1 MLSAEGNF
9 FMATNSNLGKNSRL
23 HLLGAMLLLWCAAIC
38 GRLVYLQIFRYGGF
52 VKQAEHQQQREIPL
66 SAKRGVIYDRSGKE
80 LAMSV
85 LVDSAFAVPSEVKD
99 LPTAVSLIT
108 RITRDDHNVVLA
120 DCRNHKTFC
129 WVARK
134 ADDETIERIKS
145 LNLQGI
151 HFQKEPKRFYPAR
164 DLAAQV
170 VGTVGMED
178 VGQSGIEHAFDEEMR
193 GRAGKMFISV
203 DARRQWFSDVEKQPE
218 PGASLVLTIDK
229 NIQYIAEKELDQAIH
244 DTQAIAG
251 TVIVENPH
259 TGEILALANRP
270 TFNPNLR
277 KEITPNALTNR
288 AVSYV
293 YEPGS
298 TFKLVTISAALEEK
312 LTNPDEVFDCQMGSI
327 VYNGMRIRD
336 SKPHGLLPVWGVLA
350 ESSDVGAIKIALRLG
365 EDRLYKYIRAYGFGQ
380 QTGIELP
387 GETRGLTKPVSRWSK
402 VSIAAISMGQEI
414 GISPLQLSGLISTFA
429 NDGVWVAP
437 CIVAGTVGPNS
448 APQSTPQTVAF
459 HPGASRR
466 VISSYTAAEMRSM
479 MQKVVIEGT
488 GRKAIL
494 EGYTSAGKTG
504 AAQKVDPATGAYS
517 KTKYIG
523 SFAGFAP
530 VNNPQIVVAVILD
543 SAVGL
548 HQGGQISAPVF
559 RRISQQVLEYLHVP
573 HDLPLAPQHQ
583 LLLAKT
589 KDKDLEEGTPD
600 HPGEP
605 LETAEVNSDSSD
617 GTKAPS
623 VARATLR
630 QAQGRLSPATAG
642 ADGNVVQAAMREPV
656 SSNAVG
662 GSSTQGNPSK
672 TPDAGTPAQAKLP
685 STGTVVLD
693 VEQGGIEVP
702 LFVGKT
708 VRGSV
713 EAAQDI
719 GLELEAVG
727 SGVARQQ
734 TPVAGTHVAAGARV
748 TVQFGR
754 KSQDL
759 NHRGHRVHRGR
770 RMNFSVPLR
779 VLCGKT
785 LRFDPQK
792 NRVIR

>member
-1 MLSAEGNF
+1 
-9 FMATNSNLGKNSRL
+9 MAIPSSGKNSRL
-23 HLLGAMLLLWCAAIC
+23 HLLSAVLVFWCVAIC
-38 GRLVYLQIFRYGGF
+38 GRLVYLQIFSYGRF
-52 VKQAEHQQQREIPL
+52 VKQAGHQQQRAIPL
-66 SAKRGVIYDRSGKE
+66 AAKRGIIYDRSGKE

-85 LVDSAFAVPSEVKD
+85 LVDSAFAVPTEVKD

-108 RITRDDHNVVLA
+108 RITGDDYNVVLA
-120 DCRNHKTFC
+120 DCRAHKTFC

-134 ADDETIERIKS
+134 ASDETIQRINS
-145 LNLQGI
+145 LKLQGI
-151 HFQKEPKRFYPAR
+151 HYQKEPKRFYPAR

-170 VGTVGMED
+170 LGSVGMED
-178 VGQSGIEHAFDEEMR
+178 SGQSGIEHEFDDELR

-203 DARRQWFSDVEKQPE
+203 DARRQWFADVETQPD
-218 PGASLVLTIDK
+218 PGDNLVLTIDK

-270 TFNPNLR
+270 TFNPNSR
-277 KEITPNALTNR
+277 KQITPGALTNR

-312 LTNPDEVFDCQMGSI
+312 VTNPNELFDCQMGAI

-336 SKPHGLLPVWGVLA
+336 SKPHGILPVWGVLA

-365 EDRLYKYIRAYGFGQ
+365 EERFYRYIRAYGFGQ

-414 GISPLQLSGLISTFA
+414 GISPIQLAGLISTFA

-437 CIVAGTVGPNS
+437 RIVTGELQPKG
-448 APQSTPQTVAF
+448 TPQTVAF
-459 HPGASRR
+459 HPGPSHR

-479 MQKVVIEGT
+479 MQKVVLEGT

-494 EGYTSAGKTG
+494 EGYSSAGKTG
-504 AAQKVDPATGAYS
+504 TAQKVDPATGVYS

-559 RRISQQVLEYLHVP
+559 HRITQQVLEYLHVP

-583 LLLAKT
+583 LLMAQSKT

-600 HPGEP
+600 HPGET
-605 LETAEVNSDSSD
+605 LETAEVNADP
-617 GTKAPS
+617 KAS
-623 VARATLR
+623 VARALP
-630 QAQGRLSPATAG
+630 PATTG
-642 ADGNVVQAAMREPV
+642 ATGNVVQAAVREPL
-656 SSNAVG
+656 STITP
-662 GSSTQGNPSK
+662 GSIEEAPAK
-672 TPDAGTPAQAKLP
+672 PADATASAKLP
-685 STGTVVLD
+685 SSGTVVLD

-702 LFVGKT
+702 SFVGKT
-708 VRGSV
+708 VRGAV
-713 EAAQDI
+713 EAAQDL
-719 GLELEAVG
+719 GLELDAVG

-734 TPVAGTHVAAGARV
+734 TPPAGTHVAAGARV

-754 KSQDL
+754 
-759 NHRGHRVHRGR
+759 
-770 RMNFSVPLR
+770 
-779 VLCGKT
+779 
-785 LRFDPQK
+785 
-792 NRVIR
+792 

>member
-1 MLSAEGNF
+1 
-9 FMATNSNLGKNSRL
+9 MATHSTSDKKSRL
-23 HLLGAMLLLWCAAIC
+23 YLLGAILLLWCVVIC
-38 GRLVYLQIFRYGGF
+38 GRLVFLQIFSYGKF
-52 VKQAEHQQQREIPL
+52 VKQAGHQQQRAIPL
-66 SAKRGVIYDRSGKE
+66 AAKRGVIYDRSGHE

-108 RITRDDHNVVLA
+108 RITGDDYNVVLA
-120 DCRNHKTFC
+120 DCRAHKTFC

-134 ADDETIERIKS
+134 ASDETIERINS
-145 LNLQGI
+145 LKLQGI

-170 VGTVGMED
+170 LGSVGMED
-178 VGQSGIEHAFDEEMR
+178 SGQSGIEHEFDDELR
-193 GRAGKMFISV
+193 GRPGKMFISV
-203 DARRQWFSDVEKQPE
+203 DAKRRWFADVETQPD
-218 PGASLVLTIDK
+218 PGDNLVLTIDK

-251 TVIVENPH
+251 TVMVENPH

-277 KEITPNALTNR
+277 KQITPGALTNR

-312 LTNPDEVFDCQMGSI
+312 ITNPDELFDCQMGSI

-336 SKPHGLLPVWGVLA
+336 SKPHGILPVWGVLA

-365 EDRLYKYIRAYGFGQ
+365 EDRFYKYIRAYGFGQ

-387 GETRGLTKPVSRWSK
+387 GETRGLTKPPSRWSK

-414 GISPLQLSGLISTFA
+414 GISPIQLAGLISTFA

-437 CIVAGTVGPNS
+437 RILTGTVQPRG
-448 APQSTPQTVAF
+448 TPQTVAF
-459 HPGASRR
+459 HPGASHR
-466 VISSYTAAEMRSM
+466 VISPYTAAEMRSM
-479 MQKVVIEGT
+479 MQKVVLEGT

-504 AAQKVDPATGAYS
+504 TAQKVDPATGAYS

-530 VNNPQIVVAVILD
+530 LNNPQIVVAVILD

-559 RRISQQVLEYLHVP
+559 KRITQQVLEYLRVP

-583 LLLAKT
+583 LLLAKM

-605 LETAEVNSDSSD
+605 LETAEVNNGSSEPAK
-617 GTKAPS
+617 GPS
-623 VARATLR
+623 VAGAR
-630 QAQGRLSPATAG
+630 QPPTAG
-642 ADGNVVQAAMREPV
+642 SDGNVVQAAMRELLPAPT
-656 SSNAVG
+656 SQNLP
-662 GSSTQGNPSK
+662 TK
-672 TPDAGTPAQAKLP
+672 TSDPGAALPEKLP

-702 LFVGKT
+702 SFVGKT
-708 VRGSV
+708 VRGAV

-719 GLELEAVG
+719 GLNLEAVG

-734 TPVAGTHVAAGARV
+734 SPAAGTHVAAGARV

-754 KSQDL
+754 
-759 NHRGHRVHRGR
+759 
-770 RMNFSVPLR
+770 
-779 VLCGKT
+779 
-785 LRFDPQK
+785 
-792 NRVIR
+792 

>member
-1 MLSAEGNF
+1 
-9 FMATNSNLGKNSRL
+9 MASTSNLGKHSRL
-23 HLLGAMLLLWCAAIC
+23 YLLGGLLLFWCLTIC
-38 GRLVYLQIFRYGGF
+38 GRLVYLQIFCYGSF

-66 SAKRGVIYDRSGKE
+66 SPKRGVIYDRAGHE

-108 RITRDDHNVVLA
+108 RITGEDHNVVLA

-129 WVARK
+129 WVGRK

-178 VGQSGIEHAFDEEMR
+178 SGQSGIEHAFDDDLR
-193 GRAGKMFISV
+193 GHAGKMFISV

-218 PGASLVLTIDK
+218 PGENIVLTIDK

-277 KEITPNALTNR
+277 KQITPGALTNR

-312 LTNPDEVFDCQMGSI
+312 LTNPNEVFDCQMGSI

-365 EDRLYKYIRAYGFGQ
+365 EDRFYKYIRAYGFGQ

-387 GETRGLTKPVSRWSK
+387 AETRGLTKPVSRWSR

-414 GISPLQLSGLISTFA
+414 GISPLQLAALISTFA

-437 CIVAGTVGPNS
+437 RIVAGKIE
-448 APQSTPQTVAF
+448 PQSSTQKSTPQTVAF
-459 HPGASRR
+459 HPGTSRR

-479 MQKVVIEGT
+479 MQKVVLEGT

-504 AAQKVDPATGAYS
+504 TAQKVDPATGAYS

-548 HQGGQISAPVF
+548 HQGGQVSAPVF
-559 RRISQQVLEYLHVP
+559 RRISQQVLEYLHTP
-573 HDLPLAPQHQ
+573 HDLPLAPEHQ
-583 LLLAKT
+583 LLLAQARM

-605 LETAEVNSDSSD
+605 LETAEVN
-617 GTKAPS
+617 G
-623 VARATLR
+623 VASAVRAST
-630 QAQGRLSPATAG
+630 PPTAG
-642 ADGNVVQAAMREPV
+642 NEGEVVQASIRQAEPV
-656 SSNAVG
+656 PVAPGPSAQPPSNDPEVI
-662 GSSTQGNPSK
+662 SMQPN
-672 TPDAGTPAQAKLP
+672 QP
-685 STGTVVLD
+685 STGTVVLS

-702 LFVGKT
+702 SFVGKT
-708 VRGSV
+708 VRGAV
-713 EAAQDI
+713 ESAQDA

-734 TPVAGTHVAAGARV
+734 SPLPGTHVAAGAHV

-754 KSQDL
+754 
-759 NHRGHRVHRGR
+759 
-770 RMNFSVPLR
+770 
-779 VLCGKT
+779 
-785 LRFDPQK
+785 
-792 NRVIR
+792 

>member
-1 MLSAEGNF
+1 
-9 FMATNSNLGKNSRL
+9 MAINSNPGKNARL
-23 HLLGAMLLLWCAAIC
+23 YLLGAMLLLWCVAIC
-38 GRLVYLQIFRYGGF
+38 GRLIYLQVFHYGGF
-52 VKQAEHQQQREIPL
+52 IKQAEHQQQREIPL
-66 SAKRGVIYDRSGKE
+66 SAKRGIIYDRAGHE

-99 LPTAVSLIT
+99 LPTAISLIT
-108 RITRDDHNVVLA
+108 RITGEDQNVTLA
-120 DCRNHKTFC
+120 DCRHHKSFC

-134 ADDETIERIKS
+134 ADDDTIERIKS

-178 VGQSGIEHAFDEEMR
+178 SGQSGIEHAFDDDLR
-193 GRAGKMFISV
+193 GRAGTMMISV

-218 PGASLVLTIDK
+218 PGENVVLTIDK

-312 LTNPDEVFDCQMGSI
+312 LTNPNEIFDCQMGSI

-336 SKPHGLLPVWGVLA
+336 SKAHGLLPVWGVLA

-365 EDRLYKYIRAYGFGQ
+365 QDRFYKYIRAYGFGQ

-414 GISPLQLSGLISTFA
+414 GISPLQLSALISTFA

-437 CIVAGTVGPNS
+437 HILAGKVE
-448 APQSTPQTVAF
+448 PQGSPKTVAF
-459 HPGASRR
+459 HPGESHR
-466 VISSYTAAEMRSM
+466 VISSYTAAEMRAM
-479 MQKVVIEGT
+479 MQKVVLEGT

-504 AAQKVDPATGAYS
+504 TAQKVDPATGAYS

-530 VNNPQIVVAVILD
+530 LNNPQIVVAVILD

-548 HQGGQISAPVF
+548 HQGGQVSAPVF
-559 RRISQQVLEYLHVP
+559 RRVAQQVLEYLHTP

-583 LLLAKT
+583 LLLAQAKM

-605 LETAEVNSDSSD
+605 LETAEVSGD
-617 GTKAPS
+617 AS
-623 VARATLR
+623 VTRAAT
-630 QAQGRLSPATAG
+630 PATADTVG
-642 ADGNVVQAAMREPV
+642 KVVQAAMRQRELEP
-656 SSNAVG
+656 ATPI
-662 GSSTQGNPSK
+662 STSDENPTAATRDSATVNMPT
-672 TPDAGTPAQAKLP
+672 TPT
-685 STGTVVLD
+685 TGTVVLD

-702 LFVGKT
+702 SFVGET
-708 VRGSV
+708 VRGAV
-713 EAAQDI
+713 EAAQDA

-734 TPVAGTHVAAGARV
+734 TPPAGTHVSAGAHV

-754 KSQDL
+754 
-759 NHRGHRVHRGR
+759 
-770 RMNFSVPLR
+770 
-779 VLCGKT
+779 
-785 LRFDPQK
+785 
-792 NRVIR
+792 

>member
-1 MLSAEGNF
+1 
-9 FMATNSNLGKNSRL
+9 MASHSSLGKNSRL
-23 HLLGAMLLLWCAAIC
+23 YLLGAMLLLWCLAISA
-38 GRLVYLQIFRYGGF
+38 RLVYLQIFRYGSF
-52 VKQAEHQQQREIPL
+52 VKQAEHQQQRAIPL
-66 SAKRGVIYDRSGKE
+66 SAKRGVIYDRAGHE

-108 RITRDDHNVVLA
+108 RITGEDRNVVLA
-120 DCRNHKTFC
+120 DCRAHKTFC

-134 ADDETIERIKS
+134 ADDDTIERIKS

-170 VGTVGMED
+170 IGSVGMED
-178 VGQSGIEHAFDEEMR
+178 SGQSGIEHEFDDQLR
-193 GRAGKMFISV
+193 GRPGKMFISV
-203 DARRQWFSDVEKQPE
+203 DARRQWFSDVERQPE
-218 PGASLVLTIDK
+218 AGENLVLTIDK
-229 NIQYIAEKELDQAIH
+229 NIQYIAEKELDLAIH

-277 KEITPNALTNR
+277 KQITPAALTDR
-288 AVSYV
+288 AVSDI

-298 TFKLVTISAALEEK
+298 TFKLVTIASALEEK
-312 LTNPDEVFDCQMGSI
+312 LTNPNEIFDCQMGSI

-365 EDRLYKYIRAYGFGQ
+365 EDRFYKYIRAFGFGQ

-387 GETRGLTKPVSRWSK
+387 GETRGMTKPVSRWSK

-414 GISPLQLSGLISTFA
+414 GISAVQLAGLVSTFA
-429 NDGVWVAP
+429 NDGIWVSP
-437 CIVAGTVGPNS
+437 RILTGKVE
-448 APQSTPQTVAF
+448 PQGSLQTVSF
-459 HPGASRR
+459 HPGPSHR
-466 VISSYTAAEMRSM
+466 VISSYTAAEMRAM
-479 MQKVVIEGT
+479 MQKVVLEGT

-494 EGYTSAGKTG
+494 EGYSSAGKTG
-504 AAQKVDPATGAYS
+504 TAQKVDPATGAYS
-517 KTKYIG
+517 KTKYVG

-548 HQGGQISAPVF
+548 HQGGQVSAPVF
-559 RRISQQVLEYLHVP
+559 RRVAQQVLEYLHVP

-583 LLLAKT
+583 LLLAQARM

-605 LETAEVNSDSSD
+605 LETAQVTGNSEIARQPPMIS
-617 GTKAPS
+617 PS
-623 VARATLR
+623 EG
-630 QAQGRLSPATAG
+630 QP
-642 ADGNVVQAAMREPV
+642 VVQAALRE
-656 SSNAVG
+656 NAAATTG
-662 GSSTQGNPSK
+662 FADAKTEQEQAAKSAPDSPTPQGK
-672 TPDAGTPAQAKLP
+672 IQPA
-685 STGTVVLD
+685 GTVVLD
-693 VEQGGIEVP
+693 ISQGGIAVP
-702 LFVGKT
+702 TFVGKT
-708 VRGSV
+708 VRGAV
-713 EAAQDI
+713 EAAQEA

-734 TPVAGTHVAAGARV
+734 SPLAGTHVAAGARV

-754 KSQDL
+754 
-759 NHRGHRVHRGR
+759 
-770 RMNFSVPLR
+770 
-779 VLCGKT
+779 
-785 LRFDPQK
+785 
-792 NRVIR
+792 

>member
-1 MLSAEGNF
+1 
-9 FMATNSNLGKNSRL
+9 MANNSNLGKNSRL
-23 HLLGAMLLLWCAAIC
+23 YLLGAMLLFWCAAIC
-38 GRLVYLQIFRYGGF
+38 GRLVYLQIFRYGSF
-52 VKQAEHQQQREIPL
+52 VKQAEHQQQREIPI
-66 SAKRGVIYDRSGKE
+66 SAKRGVIYDRAGHE

-108 RITRDDHNVVLA
+108 RITGDDRNVVLA
-120 DCRNHKTFC
+120 DCRNHRTFC

-145 LNLQGI
+145 LRLQGI

-178 VGQSGIEHAFDEEMR
+178 SGQSGIEHGFDDALR

-218 PGASLVLTIDK
+218 AGESLVLTIDK

-244 DTQAIAG
+244 DTQAISG

-270 TFNPNLR
+270 TFNPNMR
-277 KEITPNALTNR
+277 KQITPAALTNR

-365 EDRLYKYIRAYGFGQ
+365 EDRFYKYIRAYGFGQ

-387 GETRGLTKPVSRWSK
+387 GETRGLTKPVSRWSR

-414 GISPLQLSGLISTFA
+414 GISPLQLAGLVSTFA

-437 CIVAGTVGPNS
+437 RIVTGKVEPLG
-448 APQSTPQTVAF
+448 TPQTVAF

-466 VISSYTAAEMRSM
+466 VISSYTAAQMRAM
-479 MQKVVIEGT
+479 MQKVVLEGT

-504 AAQKVDPATGAYS
+504 TAQKVDPATGAYS

-530 VNNPQIVVAVILD
+530 INNPQVVVAVILD

-548 HQGGQISAPVF
+548 HQGGQVSAPVF
-559 RRISQQVLEYLHVP
+559 QRVAQQVLEYLHTP
-573 HDLPLAPQHQ
+573 HDLPLAPNHQ
-583 LLLAKT
+583 LLAQAKM
-589 KDKDLEEGTPD
+589 KDNDLEEGTPD

-605 LETAEVNSDSSD
+605 LETAEVNGDSSPPVA
-617 GTKAPS
+617 GARAPS
-623 VARATLR
+623 
-630 QAQGRLSPATAG
+630 PASG
-642 ADGNVVQAAMREPV
+642 GGKGNVVQAAMRQSEPMPG
-656 SSNAVG
+656 A
-662 GSSTQGNPSK
+662 GSELPLAKSPAAADAAATTQA
-672 TPDAGTPAQAKLP
+672 TLP

-702 LFVGKT
+702 SLVGKT
-708 VRGSV
+708 VRGAV
-713 EAAQDI
+713 EAAQDA
-719 GLELEAVG
+719 GLELEVVG

-734 TPVAGTHVAAGARV
+734 TPAAGTHVAAGAHV

-754 KSQDL
+754 
-759 NHRGHRVHRGR
+759 
-770 RMNFSVPLR
+770 
-779 VLCGKT
+779 
-785 LRFDPQK
+785 
-792 NRVIR
+792 

>member
-1 MLSAEGNF
+1 M
-9 FMATNSNLGKNSRL
+9 SNGTSPVNGARRL
-23 HLLGAMLLLWCAAIC
+23 YLLGGMLLLWCAAIC
-38 GRLVYLQIFRYGGF
+38 GRLIYLQIFCYGSF

-66 SAKRGVIYDRSGKE
+66 SAKRGVIYDRAGHE

-108 RITRDDHNVVLA
+108 RITGEDHNVVLA
-120 DCRNHKTFC
+120 DCRSHKTFC

-178 VGQSGIEHAFDEEMR
+178 AGQSGIEHEFDDELR

-218 PGASLVLTIDK
+218 PGENVVLTIDK

-277 KEITPNALTNR
+277 KQITPSALTNR
-288 AVSYV
+288 AVSYI

-312 LTNPDEVFDCQMGSI
+312 LTNPEEIFDCQMGSI

-336 SKPHGLLPVWGVLA
+336 SRPHGLLPVWGVLA

-365 EDRLYKYIRAYGFGQ
+365 EERFYKYIRAYGFGQ

-414 GISPLQLSGLISTFA
+414 GISAVQLSALISTFA
-429 NDGVWVAP
+429 NDGVWIAP
-437 CIVAGTVGPNS
+437 RIVAGTLD
-448 APQSTPQTVAF
+448 PQTSPGKNAPQTVAF
-459 HPGASRR
+459 HPGTSRR

-479 MQKVVIEGT
+479 MQKVVLEGT

-504 AAQKVDPATGAYS
+504 TAQKVDPATGAYS
-517 KTKYIG
+517 KTKYVG

-530 VNNPQIVVAVILD
+530 VNNPEIVVAVILD

-548 HQGGQISAPVF
+548 HQGGQVSAPVF
-559 RRISQQVLEYLHVP
+559 RRVTQQVLEYLHTP
-573 HDLPLAPQHQ
+573 HDLPLAPNHQ
-583 LLLAKT
+583 LLLAQAKT
-589 KDKDLEEGTPD
+589 RDKDLEEGTPD

-605 LETAEVNSDSSD
+605 LETAEVN
-617 GTKAPS
+617 GVRPEFATGKAS
-623 VARATLR
+623 VARAP
-630 QAQGRLSPATAG
+630 SPAA
-642 ADGNVVQAAMREPV
+642 ASSDGQVVQAAMRQNETPGAPSDQPV
-656 SSNAVG
+656 RPDS
-662 GSSTQGNPSK
+662 GSAGDPEAATK
-672 TPDAGTPAQAKLP
+672 TPT
-685 STGTVVLD
+685 TGTVVLD
-693 VEQGGIEVP
+693 IEQGGIEVP
-702 LFVGKT
+702 SFVGKT
-708 VRGSV
+708 VRGAV
-713 EAAQDI
+713 ESAQDV

-727 SGVARQQ
+727 SGVAREQS
-734 TPVAGTHVAAGARV
+734 PPAGTRVAAGAHV

-754 KSQDL
+754 
-759 NHRGHRVHRGR
+759 
-770 RMNFSVPLR
+770 
-779 VLCGKT
+779 
-785 LRFDPQK
+785 
-792 NRVIR
+792 

>member
-1 MLSAEGNF
+1 
-9 FMATNSNLGKNSRL
+9 MATHSTSDKKSRL
-23 HLLGAMLLLWCAAIC
+23 YLLGAILLLWCVVIC
-38 GRLVYLQIFRYGGF
+38 GRLVFLQIFSYGKF
-52 VKQAEHQQQREIPL
+52 VKQAGHQQQRAIPL
-66 SAKRGVIYDRSGKE
+66 AAKRGVIYDRSGHE

-108 RITRDDHNVVLA
+108 RITGDDYNVVLA
-120 DCRNHKTFC
+120 DCRAHKTFC

-134 ADDETIERIKS
+134 ASDETIERINS
-145 LNLQGI
+145 LKLQGI

-170 VGTVGMED
+170 LGSVGMED
-178 VGQSGIEHAFDEEMR
+178 SGQSGIEHEFDDELR
-193 GRAGKMFISV
+193 GRPGKMFISV
-203 DARRQWFSDVEKQPE
+203 DAKRRWFADVETQPD
-218 PGASLVLTIDK
+218 PGDNLVLTIDK

-277 KEITPNALTNR
+277 KQITPGALTNR

-312 LTNPDEVFDCQMGSI
+312 ITNPDELFDCQMGAI

-336 SKPHGLLPVWGVLA
+336 SKPHGILPVWGVLA

-365 EDRLYKYIRAYGFGQ
+365 EDRFYKYIRAYGFGQ

-387 GETRGLTKPVSRWSK
+387 GETRGLTKPPSRWSK

-414 GISPLQLSGLISTFA
+414 GISPIQLAGLISTFA

-437 CIVAGTVGPNS
+437 RILTGTVQPRG
-448 APQSTPQTVAF
+448 TPQTVAF
-459 HPGASRR
+459 HPGASHR
-466 VISSYTAAEMRSM
+466 VISPFTAAEMRSM
-479 MQKVVIEGT
+479 MQKVVLEGT

-504 AAQKVDPATGAYS
+504 TAQKVDPATGAYS

-530 VNNPQIVVAVILD
+530 LNNPQIVVAVILD

-559 RRISQQVLEYLHVP
+559 KRITQQVLEYLHVP

-583 LLLAKT
+583 LLLAKM

-605 LETAEVNSDSSD
+605 LETAEVNNGSSEPAK
-617 GTKAPS
+617 GPS
-623 VARATLR
+623 VAGA
-630 QAQGRLSPATAG
+630 RLPPTAG
-642 ADGNVVQAAMREPV
+642 SDGNVVQAAMRELLPAPT
-656 SSNAVG
+656 SQALP
-662 GSSTQGNPSK
+662 TK
-672 TPDAGTPAQAKLP
+672 TSDPGAALPEKLP

-702 LFVGKT
+702 SFVGKT
-708 VRGSV
+708 VRGAV
-713 EAAQDI
+713 EAAQDV
-719 GLELEAVG
+719 GLNLEAVG

-734 TPVAGTHVAAGARV
+734 SPAAGTHVAAGARV

-754 KSQDL
+754 
-759 NHRGHRVHRGR
+759 
-770 RMNFSVPLR
+770 
-779 VLCGKT
+779 
-785 LRFDPQK
+785 
-792 NRVIR
+792 

>member
-1 MLSAEGNF
+1 MPA
-9 FMATNSNLGKNSRL
+9 NSNSGNSPRL
-23 HLLGAMLLLWCAAIC
+23 RILGAILLLWFVAIC
-38 GRLVYLQIFRYGGF
+38 TRLIYLQIFSYGKF
-52 VKQAEHQQQREIPL
+52 VKQQEHQQQRAIPL
-66 SAKRGVIYDRSGKE
+66 AAKRGVIYDRAGRE

-108 RITRDDHNVVLA
+108 RITGEDRNVVLA
-120 DCRNHKTFC
+120 DCRSHKTFC

-134 ADDETIERIKS
+134 ANDETIDRIRS

-178 VGQSGIEHAFDEEMR
+178 AGQSGIEHEFENELE
-193 GRAGKMFISV
+193 GKPGKMLISV
-203 DARRQWFSDVEKQPE
+203 DARRQWFSDLEKQPE
-218 PGASLVLTIDK
+218 PGESLVLTIDK
-229 NIQYIAEKELDQAIH
+229 NIQYIAEKELEQAIH

-277 KEITPNALTNR
+277 KQITPGALTNR

-312 LTNPDEVFDCQMGSI
+312 LTNPNEIFDCQMGSI

-365 EDRLYKYIRAYGFGQ
+365 EDRFYKYIRAYGFGQ

-414 GISPLQLSGLISTFA
+414 GISPIQLTGLISTFA
-429 NDGVWVAP
+429 NDGVWIAP
-437 CIVAGTVGPNS
+437 RIVAGTVPPTG
-448 APQSTPQTVAF
+448 TPQMVAF
-459 HPGASRR
+459 HPGASHR

-479 MQKVVIEGT
+479 MQKVVLEGT

-494 EGYTSAGKTG
+494 EGYSSAGKTG
-504 AAQKVDPATGAYS
+504 TAQKVDPATGAYS

-548 HQGGQISAPVF
+548 HQGGQVSAPVF
-559 RRISQQVLEYLHVP
+559 HRVTQQVLEYLHVP

-583 LLLAKT
+583 LLLAAAKA
-589 KDKDLEEGTPD
+589 KENDLEEGTPD

-605 LETAEVNSDSSD
+605 LETAEVTGETSEAAATKTIAAPAPVVSGAGD
-617 GTKAPS
+617 GH
-623 VARATLR
+623 
-630 QAQGRLSPATAG
+630 
-642 ADGNVVQAAMREPV
+642 VVQAAIREADSTPPT
-656 SSNAVG
+656 G
-662 GSSTQGNPSK
+662 GSASQNPRTTDESA
-672 TPDAGTPAQAKLP
+672 PAGAAAPIKPPA
-685 STGTVVLD
+685 TGTVVLD

-702 LFVGKT
+702 SFVGKT
-708 VRGSV
+708 VRGAV
-713 EAAQDI
+713 EAAQES
-719 GLELEAVG
+719 GLQLEAVG
-727 SGVARQQ
+727 SGLARQQ
-734 TPVAGTHVAAGARV
+734 SPPAGTHVTAGARV

-754 KSQDL
+754 
-759 NHRGHRVHRGR
+759 
-770 RMNFSVPLR
+770 
-779 VLCGKT
+779 
-785 LRFDPQK
+785 
-792 NRVIR
+792 

>member
-1 MLSAEGNF
+1 MS
-9 FMATNSNLGKNSRL
+9 NSTSPVNGARRL
-23 HLLGAMLLLWCAAIC
+23 YLLGGMLLFWCFLIC
-38 GRLVYLQIFRYGGF
+38 ARLVYLQVFQYGSF

-66 SAKRGVIYDRSGKE
+66 SAKRGVIYDRAGHE

-108 RITRDDHNVVLA
+108 RITGEDHNVVLA
-120 DCRNHKTFC
+120 DCRSHKTFC

-178 VGQSGIEHAFDEEMR
+178 AGQSGIEHEFDDELR
-193 GRAGKMFISV
+193 GRAGNMFISV

-218 PGASLVLTIDK
+218 PGENVVLTIDK

-277 KEITPNALTNR
+277 KQITPGALTNR
-288 AVSYV
+288 AVSYI

-312 LTNPDEVFDCQMGSI
+312 LTNPDEIFDCQMGSI

-336 SKPHGLLPVWGVLA
+336 SRPHGLLPVWGVLA

-365 EDRLYKYIRAYGFGQ
+365 EDRFYKYIRAYGFGQ

-414 GISPLQLSGLISTFA
+414 GISAVQLSALISTFA
-429 NDGVWVAP
+429 NDGVWIAP
-437 CIVAGTVGPNS
+437 RIVAGTLDPETSPGKNS
-448 APQSTPQTVAF
+448 PQTVAF
-459 HPGASRR
+459 HPGTSRR

-479 MQKVVIEGT
+479 MQKVVLEGT

-494 EGYTSAGKTG
+494 EGYSSAGKTG
-504 AAQKVDPATGAYS
+504 TAQKVDPATGAYS
-517 KTKYIG
+517 KTKYVG

-548 HQGGQISAPVF
+548 HQGGQVSAPVF
-559 RRISQQVLEYLHVP
+559 RRVTQQVLEYLHTP
-573 HDLPLAPQHQ
+573 HDLPLAPNHQ
-583 LLLAKT
+583 LLLAQAKT
-589 KDKDLEEGTPD
+589 KEKDLEEGTPD

-605 LETAEVNSDSSD
+605 LETADINGSTSE
-617 GTKAPS
+617 PS
-623 VARATLR
+623 AGKPNVARAP
-630 QAQGRLSPATAG
+630 SPATASS
-642 ADGNVVQAAMREPV
+642 DGQVVQAAMRQNEPAPAATDQLV
-656 SSNAVG
+656 PANAV
-662 GSSTQGNPSK
+662 SANDPAAATK
-672 TPDAGTPAQAKLP
+672 TPT
-685 STGTVVLD
+685 TGTVVLD
-693 VEQGGIEVP
+693 IEQGGIEVP
-702 LFVGKT
+702 SFVGKT
-708 VRGSV
+708 VRSAV
-713 EAAQDI
+713 ESAEDA
-719 GLELEAVG
+719 GLDLEAVG
-727 SGVARQQ
+727 SGVAREQS
-734 TPVAGTHVAAGARV
+734 PPAGTHVAAGAHV

-754 KSQDL
+754 
-759 NHRGHRVHRGR
+759 
-770 RMNFSVPLR
+770 
-779 VLCGKT
+779 
-785 LRFDPQK
+785 
-792 NRVIR
+792 

>member
-1 MLSAEGNF
+1 MT
-9 FMATNSNLGKNSRL
+9 TNSSLGKNSRL
-23 HLLGAMLLLWCAAIC
+23 YLMGAMLLFWCVAIC
-38 GRLVYLQIFRYGGF
+38 GRLVYLQIFRYGSF

-66 SAKRGVIYDRSGKE
+66 SAKRGVIYDRAGRE

-85 LVDSAFAVPSEVKD
+85 LVDSAFAVPTEVKD

-108 RITRDDHNVVLA
+108 RITGEDHNVVLT
-120 DCRNHKTFC
+120 DCRNHRTFC

-145 LNLQGI
+145 LRLQGI

-170 VGTVGMED
+170 VGTVGMQD
-178 VGQSGIEHAFDEEMR
+178 SGLSGIEHAFDDKLR

-203 DARRQWFSDVEKQPE
+203 DARRQWFSDVEKLPE
-218 PGASLVLTIDK
+218 PGENLVLTIDK

-277 KEITPNALTNR
+277 KEITPAALTNR

-312 LTNPDEVFDCQMGSI
+312 LTNPDEIFDCQMGSI

-336 SKPHGLLPVWGVLA
+336 AKPHGLLPVWGVLA

-387 GETRGLTKPVSRWSK
+387 GETRGMTKPVSRWSK

-414 GISPLQLSGLISTFA
+414 GISPLQLAGLVSTFA

-437 CIVAGTVGPNS
+437 RIVAGPVE
-448 APQSTPQTVAF
+448 PQGTPQTVVF

-466 VISSYTAAEMRSM
+466 VISSFTAGEMRSM
-479 MQKVVIEGT
+479 MQKVVLEGT

-504 AAQKVDPATGAYS
+504 TAQKVDPATGAYS

-530 VNNPQIVVAVILD
+530 INNPQIVVAVILD

-548 HQGGQISAPVF
+548 HQGGQVSAPVF
-559 RRISQQVLEYLHVP
+559 RRVAQQVLEYLHTP

-583 LLLAKT
+583 LLLARAQM

-605 LETAEVNSDSSD
+605 LETAVSGDSAQS
-617 GTKAPS
+617 GKAS
-623 VARATLR
+623 VARVPLR
-630 QAQGRLSPATAG
+630 QAQGGLSPAKA
-642 ADGNVVQAAMREPV
+642 ASEGNVVQAAMRQSEPV
-656 SSNAVG
+656 AGAPSPSNLSPSTGPDISS
-662 GSSTQGNPSK
+662 SQP
-672 TPDAGTPAQAKLP
+672 KLP
-685 STGTVVLD
+685 STGTVVLA

-702 LFVGKT
+702 SFVGKT
-708 VRGSV
+708 VRGAV
-713 EAAQDI
+713 EAAQDA

-734 TPVAGTHVAAGARV
+734 SPPAGTRVAAGAHV

-754 KSQDL
+754 
-759 NHRGHRVHRGR
+759 
-770 RMNFSVPLR
+770 
-779 VLCGKT
+779 
-785 LRFDPQK
+785 
-792 NRVIR
+792 